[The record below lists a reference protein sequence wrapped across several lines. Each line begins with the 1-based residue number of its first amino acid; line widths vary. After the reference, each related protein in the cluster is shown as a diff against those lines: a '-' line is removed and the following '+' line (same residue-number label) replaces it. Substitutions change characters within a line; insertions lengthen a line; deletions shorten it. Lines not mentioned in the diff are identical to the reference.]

1 MSISSLK
8 KIKREISEY
17 FISTAWPWEIVSGL
31 FIVLIMINGSKNFVD
46 SQLFSRFGLVIL
58 IATVNLLWAVVDGLL
73 LIFTNLLER
82 GRHNK
87 MISTIKSSD
96 KNLAIQTVSSELSG
110 TIINALD
117 EEDKIHIAETILG
130 KILSSSTNTA
140 KKFKISSR
148 DILGSVIVIFFV
160 FLPSI
165 LILPFFLFIANLSTA
180 ILISNI
186 IGILILF
193 GFGYRLGGCI
203 KRNKILIGLTVAIIG
218 LAVMIAGTVL
228 GA

>member
-1 MSISSLK
+1 
-8 KIKREISEY
+8 
-17 FISTAWPWEIVSGL
+17 
-31 FIVLIMINGSKNFVD
+31 MINGSKNFID
-46 SQLFSRFGLVIL
+46 NQSFSRFGLVIL

-87 MISTIKSSD
+87 MISTIKSSN
-96 KNLAIQTVSSELSG
+96 KNLAIQTVSSELSS

-117 EEDKIHIAETILG
+117 EKDKMRIAETVLG

-160 FLPSI
+160 FSPSI
-165 LILPFFLFIANLSTA
+165 LILPFFLFIGNLSTA

-193 GFGYRLGGCI
+193 GFGYKLGDCI
-203 KRNKILIGLTVAIIG
+203 SRNKILTGLTVAVIG
-218 LAVMIAGTVL
+218 LAVMIIGTVL

>member
-1 MSISSLK
+1 MNIFSLK
-8 KIKREISEY
+8 KIKKEISKY
-17 FISTAWPWEIVSGL
+17 FVSTAWPWEIVSGL
-31 FIVLIMINGSKNFVD
+31 FIVLIMINGSKNFID
-46 SQLFSRFGLVIL
+46 NQSFSKIGLVVL
-58 IATVNLLWAVVDGLL
+58 IATINLLWAVVDGLL

-96 KNLAIQTVSSELSG
+96 KNLAIQTVSSELNS
-110 TIINALD
+110 TIINALA
-117 EEDKIHIAETILG
+117 EKDKMRIAETILG
-130 KILSSSTNTA
+130 KILSSATNTA

-148 DILGSVIVIFFV
+148 DIFGSAIVTFFV
-160 FLPSI
+160 FAPSI
-165 LILPFFLFIANLSTA
+165 LILPFFLFIGNLSAA

-193 GFGYRLGGCI
+193 GFGYRLGECI

-218 LAVMIAGTVL
+218 LAVMIVGTAL